1 MMSSN
6 EQKRLEELN
15 KAIGSRKIPYLSS
28 SSDLLP
34 YDLVLLLTHHPLIR
48 QLVRDIAASNTQ
60 SASED
65 EHVQGPAQDVVP
77 ERAEAIAVAEKPGQA
92 LGQLQAELDSVRGQL
107 AQLQRDKQALQAS
120 LQAEQQRRQDL
131 TRQLA
136 SQASSPLSTAQTFL
150 KAARADPQLSSLWLG
165 VEPENEQERVIKF
178 IAIAA
183 NWDRVEALWDILAER
198 CKSRQ
203 TPVPEAFIS
212 LLQGCLLIH
221 NTIWQDR
228 AASLLEP
235 ETGAP
240 FKSDQH
246 DRCGS
251 LKGEAIAQVW
261 LPGLRN
267 AAGHARRKSLVQT
280 C

>member
-1 MMSSN
+1 MMNKQEQVRFDKLSQEIDSVSMPSLWSSTSL
-6 EQKRLEELN
+6 Q
-15 KAIGSRKIPYLSS
+15 
-28 SSDLLP
+28 P
-34 YDLVLLLTHHPLIR
+34 YDLLLLLREHPKIR
-48 QLVRDIAASNTQ
+48 QLVRDIAAPNTP
-60 SASED
+60 SAEGN
-65 EHVQGPAQDVVP
+65 VQGYAQDVIS
-77 ERAEAIAVAEKPGQA
+77 ESEIAEVAAAAEKPSQA
-92 LGQLQAELDSVRGQL
+92 LEPLQAELDSVRGQL
-107 AQLQRDKQALQAS
+107 AQLQSEKQALQAR
-120 LQAEQQRRQDL
+120 LQAEQQRSQDL
-131 TRQLA
+131 TEQLA
-136 SQASSPLSTAQTFL
+136 RRASSPWSTAQTVL
-150 KAARADPQLSSLWLG
+150 KAARADHELSNLWLG
-165 VEPENEQERVIKF
+165 AEPENEQDRVIKF

-198 CKSRQ
+198 CKAQQ
-203 TPVPEAFIS
+203 TPVPAAFIS

-228 AASLLEP
+228 AAGLLEP
-235 ETGAP
+235 EINAM

-267 AAGHARRKSLVQT
+267 AAGQARRKSLVQT

>member
-1 MMSSN
+1 MMNKQEQARFDKLSQEMGPGNIPSSW
-6 EQKRLEELN
+6 
-15 KAIGSRKIPYLSS
+15 SPT
-28 SSDLLP
+28 LLQP
-34 YDLVLLLTHHPLIR
+34 YDLLLLLREHPKIR
-48 QLVRDIAASNTQ
+48 QLVRDIAALDATAIDTPVQ
-60 SASED
+60 DD
-65 EHVQGPAQDVVP
+65 EAQDVILTQ
-77 ERAEAIAVAEKPGQA
+77 AAIAATECDRQA
-92 LGQLQAELDSVRGQL
+92 LAQLQAELDSVRGQL
-107 AQLQRDKQALQAS
+107 AQMQRDKQALQAS
-120 LQAEQQRRQDL
+120 LQAEQQRSQDL

-136 SQASSPLSTAQTFL
+136 SQASSPLSMAQTFL

-165 VEPENEQERVIKF
+165 AEPENEQERVIKF

-198 CKSRQ
+198 CKAQ
-203 TPVPEAFIS
+203 QAPVPAAFIS

-221 NTIWQDR
+221 NAIWQDR
-228 AASLLEP
+228 AAGLLEP
-235 ETGAP
+235 EINAM

-251 LKGEAIAQVW
+251 LKGEAIAKVW

-267 AAGHARRKSLVQT
+267 AAGQARRKSLVQT

>member
-1 MMSSN
+1 MMNAN

-15 KAIGSRKIPYLSS
+15 KAIGSRKTPFFN
-28 SSDLLP
+28 SDNLLP
-34 YDLVLLLTHHPLIR
+34 YDLVLLLIHHPLIR
-48 QLVRDIAASNTQ
+48 QLVRDIAAPDAPSIDPPQ
-60 SASED
+60 ED
-65 EHVQGPAQDVVP
+65 EVQDVILTQ
-77 ERAEAIAVAEKPGQA
+77 AAIAATERDRQA
-92 LGQLQAELDSVRGQL
+92 LAQLQAELDSVRGQL
-107 AQLQRDKQALQAS
+107 AQMQRDKQALQAS
-120 LQAEQQRRQDL
+120 LQTEPQRCQDL

-136 SQASSPLSTAQTFL
+136 HQASSPLSTAQTFL

-165 VEPENEQERVIKF
+165 TEPESEQERVIKF

-228 AASLLEP
+228 AASLLAP

-267 AAGHARRKSLVQT
+267 AAGQARRKSLVQT

>member
-1 MMSSN
+1 MMNAN
-6 EQKRLEELN
+6 EQKRLEELS
-15 KAIGSRKIPYLSS
+15 KAIESRKIPYLSS

-34 YDLVLLLTHHPLIR
+34 YDMVLLLTHHPLIR
-48 QLVRDIAASNTQ
+48 QLVRDITAPGAPSIDTPVQ
-60 SASED
+60 DD
-65 EHVQGPAQDVVP
+65 EAQDVILTQ
-77 ERAEAIAVAEKPGQA
+77 AAIAATARDRQA
-92 LGQLQAELDSVRGQL
+92 LAQLQAELDSVRGQL
-107 AQLQRDKQALQAS
+107 AQMQRDKQALQAS
-120 LQAEQQRRQDL
+120 LQTEQQRSQDL
-131 TRQLA
+131 TKQLA
-136 SQASSPLSTAQTFL
+136 RQASSPLSTAQTFL
-150 KAARADPQLSSLWLG
+150 KAARADHELSGLWLG
-165 VEPENEQERVIKF
+165 AEPENEQESVIKF

-203 TPVPEAFIS
+203 TPVPETFVS

-228 AASLLEP
+228 AAGLLEP
-235 ETGAP
+235 DIGTP

-251 LKGEAIAQVW
+251 LKGEVIAKVW

-267 AAGHARRKSLVQT
+267 AAGQARRKSLVQT

>member
-1 MMSSN
+1 MMNKQEQARFDKLSQEITSANIPSSWSLASL
-6 EQKRLEELN
+6 Q
-15 KAIGSRKIPYLSS
+15 
-28 SSDLLP
+28 P
-34 YDLVLLLTHHPLIR
+34 YDLLLLLREHPTIR
-48 QLVRDIAASNTQ
+48 QLVRDIAAPNAP
-60 SASED
+60 SASVD
-65 EHVQGPAQDVVP
+65 EYVQGPAQDVIP

-120 LQAEQQRRQDL
+120 LQAEQQRSQDL
-131 TRQLA
+131 VRQLA
-136 SQASSPLSTAQTFL
+136 GQASSPLSTAQTFL
-150 KAARADPQLSSLWLG
+150 KAARADPQLASLWLG
-165 VEPENEQERVIKF
+165 AEPENEQERVIKF

-251 LKGEAIAQVW
+251 LKGEAIAKVW

-267 AAGHARRKSLVQT
+267 AAGHVRRKSLVQT

>member
-60 SASED
+60 SAFAD
-65 EHVQGPAQDVVP
+65 EHVQGPAQDVIP
-77 ERAEAIAVAEKPGQA
+77 ERAEVIVVAEKPGQA

-131 TRQLA
+131 ARQLA
-136 SQASSPLSTAQTFL
+136 GQASSPLSTAQTFL

-165 VEPENEQERVIKF
+165 AEPENEQDEDNPKPGEEDEPESEPEVVEPAKPVKKEDF
-178 IAIAA
+178 LD
-183 NWDRVEALWDILAER
+183 NWY
-198 CKSRQ
+198 KSRY
-203 TPVPEAFIS
+203 
-212 LLQGCLLIH
+212 
-221 NTIWQDR
+221 R
-228 AASLLEP
+228 
-235 ETGAP
+235 
-240 FKSDQH
+240 
-246 DRCGS
+246 
-251 LKGEAIAQVW
+251 
-261 LPGLRN
+261 
-267 AAGHARRKSLVQT
+267 
-280 C
+280 

>member
-1 MMSSN
+1 MMNAN
-6 EQKRLEELN
+6 EQKRLEELS

-48 QLVRDIAASNTQ
+48 QLVRDIAASDDVSSIDTPQDDEGHDVILTQ
-60 SASED
+60 A
-65 EHVQGPAQDVVP
+65 
-77 ERAEAIAVAEKPGQA
+77 AIAAIERDRPA
-92 LGQLQAELDSVRGQL
+92 LAQLQAELDRVRGQL
-107 AQLQRDKQALQAS
+107 AQMQRDKQALQAS
-120 LQAEQQRRQDL
+120 LQTEQQRSQDL
-131 TRQLA
+131 TKQLA
-136 SQASSPLSTAQTFL
+136 HQASSPLSMAQTFL
-150 KAARADPQLSSLWLG
+150 KAVRADHELSGLWLG
-165 VEPENEQERVIKF
+165 AEPENEQERVIKF

-203 TPVPEAFIS
+203 TPVPETFVS

-228 AASLLEP
+228 AAGLLEP
-235 ETGAP
+235 DIGTP

-251 LKGEAIAQVW
+251 LKGEVIAKVW

-267 AAGHARRKSLVQT
+267 AAGQARRKSLVQT

>member
-1 MMSSN
+1 M
-6 EQKRLEELN
+6 
-15 KAIGSRKIPYLSS
+15 
-28 SSDLLP
+28 
-34 YDLVLLLTHHPLIR
+34 
-48 QLVRDIAASNTQ
+48 
-60 SASED
+60 
-65 EHVQGPAQDVVP
+65 
-77 ERAEAIAVAEKPGQA
+77 
-92 LGQLQAELDSVRGQL
+92 
-107 AQLQRDKQALQAS
+107 
-120 LQAEQQRRQDL
+120 
-131 TRQLA
+131 
-136 SQASSPLSTAQTFL
+136 STAQTFL

-165 VEPENEQERVIKF
+165 TEPESEQERVIKF

-228 AASLLEP
+228 AAGLLEP
-235 ETGAP
+235 DIGTP